1 MLKQLLRTTSL
12 TEENKMNNMKTISD
26 KIVITAELKLLTGM
40 HIGKSND
47 FAPIGAVDSVV
58 VTDPLSKEPIIPGS
72 TLKGKLRTMLA
83 KLETEDPSLKRHDED
98 SYLIKRLFGASKPEV
113 VEARLQFYDIFLNN
127 AEELKNKETDL
138 TFTEIKF
145 ENTIN
150 RITAV
155 ADPRQLER
163 VPAGAIFG
171 FKLIYNC
178 EDETDLQEDFENLAK
193 AIKLLQLDYIGGSG
207 TRGYGKVTFSGF
219 KVEAKHLTDKV
230 IDVSEVEAIL
240 KDCENYAV

>member
-1 MLKQLLRTTSL
+1 
-12 TEENKMNNMKTISD
+12 MNNMKTILD

-58 VTDPLSKEPIIPGS
+58 ITDPLTKQPIIPGS

-83 KLETEDPSLKRHDED
+83 KLETEGPSLHSHSED
-98 SYLIKRLFGASKPEV
+98 NDTIKRLFGASSPEV

-127 AEELKNKETDL
+127 ANELQEKETDL
-138 TFTEIKF
+138 AYTEIKF

-155 ADPRQLER
+155 ANPRQLER
-163 VPAGAIFG
+163 VPAGAKFD

-178 EDETDLQEDFENLAK
+178 EDELDLEEDFANLAK
-193 AIKLLQLDYIGGSG
+193 ALKMLQLDYIGGSG
-207 TRGYGKVTFSGF
+207 TRGYGKVAFSNF
-219 KVEAKHLTDKV
+219 KVEAKNLTDNHV
-230 IDVSEVEAIL
+230 EVSEIESIL
-240 KDCENYAV
+240 KGCENYAI